1 MTIEPS
7 ALTAAVAAL
16 YASEPDLML
25 ADMAQRLGCSE
36 LEVASRLPAEVATLM
51 PLTLIDE
58 LLESLPE
65 WGPLTTIV
73 ASGGSIFEFKG
84 DFPRGKYGH
93 GYYNLYTKGEGLH
106 GHLKIDG
113 FAAVALISKPF
124 RGTESHHFC
133 FFGSNGSPVFKV
145 YLGRDKARQLLPEQ
159 VAHFQ
164 RWRHAVSCAS
174 TPLTAQDCGPQE
186 CEQ

>member
-16 YASEPDLML
+16 YASEPELML

-113 FAAVALISKPF
+113 FAAMALISKPF

-164 RWRHAVSCAS
+164 RWRHAVSCVS
-174 TPLTAQDCGPQE
+174 TPLTAQE
-186 CEQ
+186 CEPTEREQ